1 MQFQIGS
8 LGRSSRLWMAPW
20 CWFVGFRYLPA
31 GAGWPACFAATQPNP
46 PADVQTRLQAVGPP
60 QLLRN
65 RTSAAAI
72 RQPSMW
78 GILLLLQ
85 HQSCTVGSYSQHPEG
100 CWASSCSNPWSSRS
114 SYSTLTRSIQSC
126 WLGIRFPL
134 RSNQI

>member
-1 MQFQIGS
+1 MPRKIS
-8 LGRSSRLWMAPW
+8 ISPPW

-65 RTSAAAI
+65 RTSAAVI

-78 GILLLLQ
+78 GILSKEIIMIFQRHILCKILWLWGGGGGGG
-85 HQSCTVGSYSQHPEG
+85 V
-100 CWASSCSNPWSSRS
+100 CWENFVKKKKRKF
-114 SYSTLTRSIQSC
+114 LFFFFKI
-126 WLGIRFPL
+126 FFF
-134 RSNQI
+134 